1 MPSKP
6 YSTAAQAAEYIVS
19 ALPGSIPPPEIGII
33 CGSGLSGLISTFHAD
48 PQISISYVDIP
59 GFPVGTV
66 DGHQS
71 RLVFGTMGEKRRP
84 IVAMVGRVHFYEGHD
99 MNAITLPIRVFHL
112 LGVKTLIGISTFSG
126 LVLMSVTNAAGGLNR
141 KYKVGDLVVL
151 RDHINLP
158 GLAGNHPLRGPNA
171 EEFGPR
177 FPPLSDA
184 YSLPLRRTLFRAA
197 KTYDIC
203 SRRGVHEG
211 IYCMV
216 SGPSYET
223 RAEANMIRFLGA
235 DVVGMSTVPEVI
247 VARHCGMQVLC
258 ISLVT
263 NMVVLDPT
271 PSGEDEMLSTEAMT
285 KGMANHEEVLEAGRE
300 AAVDMQGL
308 IGAFVDLNEEATE
321 ITIR

>member
-1 MPSKP
+1 MSF
-6 YSTAAQAAEYIVS
+6 E
-19 ALPGSIPPPEIGII
+19 L
-33 CGSGLSGLISTFHAD
+33 
-48 PQISISYVDIP
+48 
-59 GFPVGTV
+59 
-66 DGHQS
+66 
-71 RLVFGTMGEKRRP
+71 
-84 IVAMVGRVHFYEGHD
+84 
-99 MNAITLPIRVFHL
+99 TL
-112 LGVKTLIGISTFSG
+112 
-126 LVLMSVTNAAGGLNR
+126 VTNAAGGLNR
-141 KYKVGDLVVL
+141 EYNVGDLVVL

-171 EEFGPR
+171 DEFGPR

-184 YSLPLRRTLFRAA
+184 YSLSLRQTLFKAVRSSG
-197 KTYDIC
+197 IR
-203 SRRGVHEG
+203 SRRGLHEG
-211 IYCMV
+211 IYAMV

-263 NMVVLDPT
+263 NMVVLEAT
-271 PSGEDEMLSTEAMT
+271 PRGEDLALESEAMT

-308 IGAFVDLNEEATE
+308 IGVFIDLL
-321 ITIR
+321 